1 MNQEAKNTNPEL
13 PEWTVPVT
21 WEMCGN
27 VKVYAATMEEALEIA
42 KDEDGVIPLPD
53 DADYVDSSW
62 RLTDSDPEVVRC
74 LYNNNQPDLEEK
86 K

>member
-1 MNQEAKNTNPEL
+1 MNQEAKNINTEL
-13 PEWTVPVT
+13 PEWIVPVT

-27 VKVYAATMEEALEIA
+27 VKVHAATMEEALEIT
-42 KDEDGVIPLPD
+42 KDEEGVIPLPD

-62 RLTDSDPEVVRC
+62 QLTYNDPEEVRC
-74 LYNNNQPDLEEK
+74 LYNNNQPDMEVK